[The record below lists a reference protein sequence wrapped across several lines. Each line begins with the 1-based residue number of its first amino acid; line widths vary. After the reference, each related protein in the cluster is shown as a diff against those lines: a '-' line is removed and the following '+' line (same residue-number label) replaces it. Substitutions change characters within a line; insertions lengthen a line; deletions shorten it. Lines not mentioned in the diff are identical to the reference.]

1 MYDTKEFG
9 NTIESHGL
17 EIEEGLGRKEM
28 ITLMILKKIFVS
40 KPRCVIQESD
50 EQTLGKNLSG
60 PLEN

>member
-28 ITLMILKKIFVS
+28 VTLMTLKKIFVS
-40 KPRCVIQESD
+40 KPRGVI
-50 EQTLGKNLSG
+50 
-60 PLEN
+60 